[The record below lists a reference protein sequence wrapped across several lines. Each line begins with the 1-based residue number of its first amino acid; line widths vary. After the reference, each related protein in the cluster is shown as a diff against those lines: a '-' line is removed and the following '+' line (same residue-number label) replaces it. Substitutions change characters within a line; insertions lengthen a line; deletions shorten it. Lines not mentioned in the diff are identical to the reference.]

1 MKCPSCGSSRSDV
14 IDSRQQEDYRWR
26 RRKCRECEYKYS
38 TKEVIAI
45 SGADDR
51 RKGTVLGHVKQLDN
65 RIANL
70 EKALAGARRE
80 QKKIHAEV
88 KLLYDEEI
96 S

>member
-1 MKCPSCGSSRSDV
+1 
-14 IDSRQQEDYRWR
+14 
-26 RRKCRECEYKYS
+26 
-38 TKEVIAI
+38 VIAI